1 MLPNIQ
7 GLRYEKSIAII
18 ASLALIVTACAVAP
32 QPDEGNASSGLT
44 FVHLNDT
51 YRIGV
56 VEDGNAGGLGRVVTV
71 IRGLQAAGRDV
82 RILHGGDFLYPPLE
96 SQLWNGLQMVDAF
109 NLMAAHAPM
118 HVIIG
123 NHEIDRRAPEHLIAA
138 VYVPIDSNYLGIAE
152 EMIRQF
158 ESNDVDEIDANK
170 EYSLVV
176 PDFLYG
182 GGDGYQIPKDRFAS
196 RPGSELKYLVL
207 DAIITA
213 QAPRRRI
220 GGQWMRPIPVTSSWA
235 RPAHSASRRQKRA
248 AEAALK
254 Y

>member
-1 MLPNIQ
+1 MKRAL
-7 GLRYEKSIAII
+7 LII

-123 NHEIDRRAPEHLIAA
+123 NHEIDRRAPVHLIAA
-138 VYVPIDSNYLGIAE
+138 VKESKFDWLGDNYRFNTGEPVVDGILRSAFTITYGDNDGSYVPIDSNYLGIAE
-152 EMIRQF
+152 EMIR
-158 ESNDVDEIDANK
+158 
-170 EYSLVV
+170 
-176 PDFLYG
+176 
-182 GGDGYQIPKDRFAS
+182 
-196 RPGSELKYLVL
+196 
-207 DAIITA
+207 
-213 QAPRRRI
+213 
-220 GGQWMRPIPVTSSWA
+220 
-235 RPAHSASRRQKRA
+235 
-248 AEAALK
+248 
-254 Y
+254 